1 MANLDEVKKERKN
14 KKRIANQDAKKA
26 ILKNH
31 LFAFAV
37 SQKLLKVAE
46 Q

>member
-1 MANLDEVKKERKN
+1 MANLDEVKKKEKTT
-14 KKRIANQDAKKA
+14 KEEENQDAKRA

-31 LFAFAV
+31 SFAFAV